1 MRLVRTPKGP
11 HIFIYNARLT
21 QLEVDCTFHQL
32 LLLIFIVNFYKMDGD
47 EKILKALEVVFTKL
61 GMSIPVIFKLR
72 GFVLDNRFK
81 ISKSMTEGAFG
92 KIFTGSDVLYSANE
106 V

>member
-1 MRLVRTPKGP
+1 
-11 HIFIYNARLT
+11 
-21 QLEVDCTFHQL
+21 
-32 LLLIFIVNFYKMDGD
+32 MDGD

-106 V
+106 VP